1 MTPNRFISFSN
12 SKRTLEKRT
21 WSQPPLEINSYKAQE
36 AFSYFGGNFTCVH
49 MVSRNVFAKVNH
61 IAKKCSLFNSITE
74 LNGSTQIAR

>member
-36 AFSYFGGNFTCVH
+36 AFSFLGGNFTCVR
-49 MVSRNVFAKVNH
+49 MVSEQ
-61 IAKKCSLFNSITE
+61 SLRKAWPHS
-74 LNGSTQIAR
+74 